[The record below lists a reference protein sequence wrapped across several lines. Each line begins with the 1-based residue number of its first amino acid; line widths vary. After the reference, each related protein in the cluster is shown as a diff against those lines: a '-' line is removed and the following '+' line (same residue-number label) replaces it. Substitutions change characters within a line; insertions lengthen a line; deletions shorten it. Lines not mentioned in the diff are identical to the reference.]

1 MVASIACAWSS
12 TTSSKCGT
20 SYVDDELLHLTNMRE
35 SLGKLCSITGAG
47 LGLYVVYRIL
57 DFTYLHFVRPTS
69 LPRYFHAPGGRT
81 AKPWALVTGAS
92 DGIGKGFA
100 EELCFR
106 GFNVI
111 LHGRNEEKLNKVKEE
126 LSAQWPDRM
135 VRIIVI
141 DAHHVSNDIA
151 IEGLAMALKEVYIT
165 VLINNIGGAGPVHPA
180 WRELHRRTGK
190 EVDAFIDVNLR
201 FSTHITRALLP
212 ILLRNTPSLVLNV
225 GSIAGEIPTA
235 YATVYS
241 GAKAYNMAW
250 SRSLRAE
257 MVAEGKDVEVLGIL
271 VGMTQSGHEKRET
284 SFFVPSSRRLACAAL
299 DKVGSGRAIVTAFPP
314 HALQQ
319 IFMTSMPPWVIER
332 MMIKIAKEEKAMEDK
347 QR

>member
-1 MVASIACAWSS
+1 
-12 TTSSKCGT
+12 
-20 SYVDDELLHLTNMRE
+20 MRDI
-35 SLGKLCSITGAG
+35 LGKLFSLTGGA
-47 LGLYVVYRIL
+47 LTIYALYKLL
-57 DFTYLHFVRPTS
+57 DFTYLHFLRPSS
-69 LPRYFHAPGGRT
+69 LPRYFHAPGGRS
-81 AKPWALVTGAS
+81 ASPWALVTGAS

-100 EELCFR
+100 EELCYR

-111 LHGRNEEKLNKVKEE
+111 LHGRNEDKLNRVKEE
-126 LSAQWPDRM
+126 LMARWPDRL
-135 VRIIVI
+135 VRIILI

-180 WRELHRRTGK
+180 WKELHKRTGK
-190 EVDAFIDVNLR
+190 EVDALIDVNLR

-225 GSIAGEIPTA
+225 GSLSGDIPTP

-250 SRSLRAE
+250 SRSLKAE
-257 MVAEGKDVEVLGIL
+257 MVAQGKDVEVLGIL
-271 VGMTQSGHEKRET
+271 VGATQSGHEKRKT
-284 SFFVPSSRRLACAAL
+284 SFFVPSSRRLACSAL

-314 HALQQ
+314 HALQKA
-319 IFMTSMPPWVIER
+319 FVDLLPPWVVER
-332 MMIKIAKEEKAMEDK
+332 RMIPIAKQEKANEDK

>member
-1 MVASIACAWSS
+1 MAGSLLSLTGGGLALYALYNLLNFTV
-12 TTSSKCGT
+12 
-20 SYVDDELLHLTNMRE
+20 LHL
-35 SLGKLCSITGAG
+35 
-47 LGLYVVYRIL
+47 
-57 DFTYLHFVRPTS
+57 VRPS
-69 LPRYFHAPGGRT
+69 ALPRYFHAPGGRS
-81 AKPWALVTGAS
+81 AAPWALVTGAS

-100 EELCFR
+100 EELCCR

-111 LHGRNEEKLNKVKEE
+111 LHGRDEEKLNGVKAA
-126 LSAQWPDRM
+126 LAARWPDRR

-151 IEGLAMALKEVYIT
+151 IEGLAMALREVYIT
-165 VLINNIGGAGPVHPA
+165 VLINNVGGAGPVRPA

-225 GSIAGEIPTA
+225 GSIAGDIPTP

-250 SRSLRAE
+250 SRSLKAE

-271 VGMTQSGHEKRET
+271 VGATQSGHEKRET
-284 SFFVPSSRRLACAAL
+284 SFFVPSSRRLACASL
-299 DKVGSGRAIVTAFPP
+299 DKVGCGKPIVTAFLP
-314 HALQQ
+314 HALQKTFVD
-319 IFMTSMPPWVIER
+319 FMPLWLVER
-332 MMIKIAKEEKAMEDK
+332 MMVKFAKEEMATEEK

>member
-1 MVASIACAWSS
+1 
-12 TTSSKCGT
+12 
-20 SYVDDELLHLTNMRE
+20 MRDG
-35 SLGKLCSITGAG
+35 LGKLFSFTGGA
-47 LGLYVVYRIL
+47 LAIYALYKLV
-57 DFTYLHFVRPTS
+57 DFTYLHFIRPSS
-69 LPRYFHAPGGRT
+69 LPRYFHAPGGR
-81 AKPWALVTGAS
+81 AARPWALVTGAS

-111 LHGRNEEKLNKVKEE
+111 LHGRNEEKLNAVKEG
-126 LSAQWPDRM
+126 LSAQWPDRL

-151 IEGLAMALKEVYIT
+151 IEGLAIALKEVYIT

-180 WRELHRRTGK
+180 WKELHRRTGK
-190 EVDAFIDVNLR
+190 EVDALIDINLR

-225 GSIAGEIPTA
+225 GSISGDIPTP

-250 SRSLRAE
+250 SRSLKAE
-257 MVAEGKDVEVLGIL
+257 MSAEKKDVEVIGIL
-271 VGMTQSGHEKRET
+271 VGETQSGHEKREL
-284 SFFVPSSRRLACAAL
+284 SFFVPSSRTLACSAL
-299 DKVGSGRAIVTAFPP
+299 DKVGCGRAIVTSFTP
-314 HALQQ
+314 HALQKT
-319 IFMTSMPPWVIER
+319 FVDCMPPWLIER
-332 MMIKIAKEEKAMEDK
+332 MMVKIGKEEKATEDK
-347 QR
+347 KQ

>member
-1 MVASIACAWSS
+1 MS
-12 TTSSKCGT
+12 
-20 SYVDDELLHLTNMRE
+20 MRDI
-35 SLGKLCSITGAG
+35 LGKLFSLTGGA
-47 LGLYVVYRIL
+47 LTIYALYKLL
-57 DFTYLHFVRPTS
+57 DFTYLHFLRPSS
-69 LPRYFHAPGGRT
+69 LPRYFHAPGGRS
-81 AKPWALVTGAS
+81 ASPWALVTGAS

-100 EELCFR
+100 EELCYR

-111 LHGRNEEKLNKVKEE
+111 LHGRNEDKLNRVKEE
-126 LSAQWPDRM
+126 LMARWPDRL

-180 WRELHRRTGK
+180 WKELHKRTGK
-190 EVDAFIDVNLR
+190 EVDALIDVNLR

-225 GSIAGEIPTA
+225 GSLSGDIPTP

-250 SRSLRAE
+250 SRSLKAE
-257 MVAEGKDVEVLGIL
+257 MVAQGKDVEVLGIL
-271 VGMTQSGHEKRET
+271 VGVTQSGHEKRKT
-284 SFFVPSSRRLACAAL
+284 SFFVPSSRRLACSAL

-314 HALQQ
+314 HALEKA
-319 IFMTSMPPWVIER
+319 FVDLLPPWVLER
-332 MMIKIAKEEKAMEDK
+332 RMIPIAKQEKANEDK

>member
-1 MVASIACAWSS
+1 
-12 TTSSKCGT
+12 
-20 SYVDDELLHLTNMRE
+20 MRDI
-35 SLGKLCSITGAG
+35 LGKFFSLTGGA
-47 LGLYVVYRIL
+47 LTVYALYKLL
-57 DFTYLHFVRPTS
+57 DFTNLHFVRPSS
-69 LPRYFHAPGGRT
+69 LPRYFHAPGGRN
-81 AKPWALVTGAS
+81 ARPWALVTGAS

-180 WRELHRRTGK
+180 WKELHKRTGK

-225 GSIAGEIPTA
+225 GSFAGDIPTA

-250 SRSLRAE
+250 SRSLKAE
-257 MVAEGKDVEVLGIL
+257 MVAQGKDVEVLGIL
-271 VGMTQSGHEKRET
+271 VGATQSGREKRET
-284 SFFVPSSRRLACAAL
+284 SFFVPSSRRLACTAL
-299 DKVGSGRAIVTAFPP
+299 DKVGSGKAIVTAYPP
-314 HALQQ
+314 HALQKA
-319 IFMTSMPPWVIER
+319 FVDLLPPWVVER
-332 MMIKIAKEEKAMEDK
+332 MMIPIAKEEKGKEDK

>member
-1 MVASIACAWSS
+1 MYLMSMQ
-12 TTSSKCGT
+12 G
-20 SYVDDELLHLTNMRE
+20 
-35 SLGKLCSITGAG
+35 SLGKLFSLTGGAVT
-47 LGLYVVYRIL
+47 LYALYKVL
-57 DFTYLHFVRPTS
+57 DFTYLHFLRPSS
-69 LPRYFHAPGGRT
+69 LPRYFHAPGGRS
-81 AKPWALVTGAS
+81 ARPWALITGAS

-111 LHGRNEEKLNKVKEE
+111 LHGRNEEKLNKVKDE
-126 LSAQWPDRM
+126 LLVQWPDRM

-180 WRELHRRTGK
+180 WKELHKRTGK

-225 GSIAGEIPTA
+225 GSVSGDIPTP
-235 YATVYS
+235 YASVYS

-250 SRSLRAE
+250 SRSLKAE
-257 MVAEGKDVEVLGIL
+257 MVAQGKDVEVLGVI

-284 SFFVPSSRRLACAAL
+284 SFFVPSSRRLACTAL
-299 DKVGSGRAIVTAFPP
+299 DKVGSGRAIVTPFPP
-314 HALQQ
+314 HALQKA
-319 IFMTSMPPWVIER
+319 FVDLLPPWTVER
-332 MMIKIAKEEKAMEDK
+332 MIIPIAKQEKANEDK

>member
-1 MVASIACAWSS
+1 MS
-12 TTSSKCGT
+12 
-20 SYVDDELLHLTNMRE
+20 MRI
-35 SLGKLCSITGAG
+35 GKLFSLTGGA
-47 LGLYVVYRIL
+47 LGVYALYKL
-57 DFTYLHFVRPTS
+57 FDFAYLHFVRPSS
-69 LPRYFHAPGGRT
+69 LPRYIHAPGGRT
-81 AKPWALVTGAS
+81 ARPWALVTGAS

-111 LHGRNEEKLNKVKEE
+111 LHGRNEEKLNKVQEE
-126 LSAQWPDRM
+126 LLTQWPDRL

-180 WRELHRRTGK
+180 WKELHKRTGK

-212 ILLRNTPSLVLNV
+212 ILMRNTPSLVLNV
-225 GSIAGEIPTA
+225 GSIAGDIPTA

-250 SRSLRAE
+250 SRSLKAE
-257 MVAEGKDVEVLGIL
+257 MVAEDKDVEVLGIL
-271 VGMTQSGHEKRET
+271 VGTTQSGHEKRET

-299 DKVGSGRAIVTAFPP
+299 DKVGCGRAIVTAFPP
-314 HALQQ
+314 HAMQKTFVNL
-319 IFMTSMPPWVIER
+319 MPPSLLER
-332 MMIKIAKEEKAMEDK
+332 MVIKVAKEEKKMEEK